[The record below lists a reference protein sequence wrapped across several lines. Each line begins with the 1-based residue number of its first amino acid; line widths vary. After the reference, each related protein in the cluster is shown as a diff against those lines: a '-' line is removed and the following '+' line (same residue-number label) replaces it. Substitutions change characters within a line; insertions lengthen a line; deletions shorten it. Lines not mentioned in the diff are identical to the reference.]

1 MDIEE
6 GRGREEMKGMNE
18 VYNNSKVQLPQNLSI
33 YMVMLASVL
42 VNNNNNNHN
51 HLRISESNQNKRA
64 FLVHSTLS
72 VQVSSVSHIH
82 SGTL

>member
-1 MDIEE
+1 MDIER

-33 YMVMLASVL
+33 YMVMLTSVL
-42 VNNNNNNHN
+42 VNNNNNHN
-51 HLRISESNQNKRA
+51 QLRISESNQNQRL

-72 VQVSSVSHIH
+72 VEVRFFSHIH